1 MRFRLIGVIVIA
13 WLAILA
19 APDAAQA
26 QENFPSRPIRI
37 VIPYSPGSVAD
48 VFARIV
54 GQNMQEQWKGSIVVE
69 SKSGANGSIAA
80 EEVARAA
87 PDGYTWLLV
96 TTFFV
101 ASPALTTS
109 LRWDPVRDFVPV
121 GQVCRAPNFFIVPTT
136 LPVKNVAEYVALA
149 KAKPGTLNY
158 SHPGKGSTG
167 HLGFELFKRLAG
179 IDVTGI
185 GYRGYPQMVPD
196 IASGLINSTF
206 LSANQAL
213 AQVQTG
219 SIRIIGAIS
228 DGRSKYFPDV
238 PTMAEQGFA
247 EAQVTPWF
255 GVVVPAGHTAADR
268 RAHQQGT
275 GDGIGDAGR
284 SAEARC
290 GRLRGQERAA
300 ADIRRHHQV
309 RRRAVGQGR
318 QGGGHHRGLT
328 RQAQSTAARFCVRN
342 PAPMLVITAARCVA
356 VRRHQFHDKKFE
368 MRIPIVVICLGLA
381 SGAAIGAEFQVHQ
394 SNRLFVPSRLIVG
407 MGSVVRFANDEKFV
421 HHAFVDTPQFKADT
435 GDIPPG
441 ERRNIVFSQ
450 PGLYTVRCAIHPQM
464 KMTVE
469 VSEWE

>member
-1 MRFRLIGVIVIA
+1 MKIWRIGVIMA
-13 WLAILA
+13 RGWLADVSPHP
-19 APDAAQA
+19 APGP
-26 QENFPSRPIRI
+26 QESFPNRPVRI

-54 GQNMQEQWKGSIVVE
+54 AQNMAAQWNGSIIVE

-96 TTFFV
+96 TTFFT
-101 ASPALTTS
+101 ASPALIPGCAGIRCAIS
-109 LRWDPVRDFVPV
+109 FPV
-121 GQVCRAPNFFIVPTT
+121 GQICRAPNFFIVPST

-179 IDVTGI
+179 IDVTAV

-196 IASGLINSTF
+196 IASGLITSTF

-219 SIRIIGAIS
+219 AIRIIGAIN

-255 GVVVPAGHTAADR
+255 GVVVPAGTPEPIVDRISKALEAALATPDVR
-268 RAHQQGT
+268 EKLDIAGCEPKSAPLAQFA
-275 GDGIGDAGR
+275 DIIKADVALWAKVVKDAG
-284 SAEARC
+284 
-290 GRLRGQERAA
+290 
-300 ADIRRHHQV
+300 
-309 RRRAVGQGR
+309 
-318 QGGGHHRGLT
+318 
-328 RQAQSTAARFCVRN
+328 
-342 PAPMLVITAARCVA
+342 ITA
-356 VRRHQFHDKKFE
+356 D
-368 MRIPIVVICLGLA
+368 
-381 SGAAIGAEFQVHQ
+381 
-394 SNRLFVPSRLIVG
+394 
-407 MGSVVRFANDEKFV
+407 
-421 HHAFVDTPQFKADT
+421 
-435 GDIPPG
+435 
-441 ERRNIVFSQ
+441 
-450 PGLYTVRCAIHPQM
+450 
-464 KMTVE
+464 
-469 VSEWE
+469 

>member
-1 MRFRLIGVIVIA
+1 MNFRLIGVILGA
-13 WLAILA
+13 WLAFVA
-19 APDAAQA
+19 APDPASAQD
-26 QENFPSRPIRI
+26 FPNRPIRI

-54 GQNMQEQWKGSIVVE
+54 AQPMAEQWKGSIVVE

-101 ASPALTTS
+101 ASPALNTS
-109 LRWDPVRDFVPV
+109 LRWDPVKDFIPV
-121 GQVCRAPNFFIVPTT
+121 GQICQAPNFFIVPAS
-136 LPVKNVAEYVALA
+136 LPVKTVAEYVALA

-179 IDVTGI
+179 IDVTGV

-213 AQVQTG
+213 AQVQSG
-219 SIRIIGAIS
+219 AIRIIGAIN

-255 GVVVPAGHTAADR
+255 GVVVPVGTPEPIVERISKVLEAALATSDVRQKLDVAGCEAK
-268 RAHQQGT
+268 
-275 GDGIGDAGR
+275 
-284 SAEARC
+284 SAPLA
-290 GRLRGQERAA
+290 QF
-300 ADIRRHHQV
+300 ADIIKADV
-309 RRRAVGQGR
+309 ALWAKVVKEAG
-318 QGGGHHRGLT
+318 
-328 RQAQSTAARFCVRN
+328 
-342 PAPMLVITAARCVA
+342 ITA
-356 VRRHQFHDKKFE
+356 D
-368 MRIPIVVICLGLA
+368 
-381 SGAAIGAEFQVHQ
+381 
-394 SNRLFVPSRLIVG
+394 
-407 MGSVVRFANDEKFV
+407 
-421 HHAFVDTPQFKADT
+421 
-435 GDIPPG
+435 
-441 ERRNIVFSQ
+441 
-450 PGLYTVRCAIHPQM
+450 
-464 KMTVE
+464 
-469 VSEWE
+469 